1 MEKLEV
7 LKDVMT
13 RYELSREEA
22 KQLVVWMV
30 GEYKLSS
37 FYVVDS
43 KFFENLEE
51 LFALVRQYVVR
62 TEEQRKLSENKEKTA
77 EPQVEAP
84 ISKEEIVGHQEEKP
98 KPSEKRPKPLK
109 PRRLSKNGKPLGR
122 PPKVKISLDLPLP
135 QKIVS
140 QALKTEKIE
149 ADAKDVAES
158 KPVVADEHASE
169 EKAKSSSEGNTV
181 KESEY
186 LDVGALLDVS
196 PPKNGPRDKK
206 QPSNFF
212 LRECDYPALE
222 KLRIG
227 PPRRLW
233 IGYKVEDKYLISHY
247 VLQDLMPVFVCVM
260 YKTPIKGYVGV
271 GIAVADDNSG
281 TSIKDVAAYAKSLP
295 EIDGEKWKIMNA
307 LQYALVRTVQIEFN
321 VLCTKLGGDAMRGHY
336 LAQSMDGT
344 FPKGEGKIRL
354 AIQLK

>member
-13 RYELSREEA
+13 RYELSHEEA

-62 TEEQRKLSENKEKTA
+62 TEEQKKLSEDKEKTA
-77 EPQVEAP
+77 ELQVEAS
-84 ISKEEIVGHQEEKP
+84 ISKEETVGHQEEKP

-122 PPKVKISLDLPLP
+122 PPRVKVPL
-135 QKIVS
+135 S
-140 QALKTEKIE
+140 QEIFSQTKTE

-158 KPVVADEHASE
+158 KPVAADEHTSE
-169 EKAKSSSEGNTV
+169 EKAKSPSESSTA

-186 LDVGALLDVS
+186 LDVGALLDAS
-196 PPKNGPRDKK
+196 PPKNRPRDKK
-206 QPSNFF
+206 QLSNFF
-212 LRECDYPALE
+212 LRECDYPALK

-227 PPRRLW
+227 PSRQLW
-233 IGYKVEDKYLISHY
+233 VGYKVGDKYLISHY
-247 VLQDLMPVFVCVM
+247 VLQDLTPVFVCVM

-271 GIAVADDNSG
+271 GIAIADDNSG
-281 TSIKDVAAYAKSLP
+281 TSIKDEAAYAKSLP
-295 EIDGEKWKIMNA
+295 EIDGEKWGIMNA

-344 FPKGEGKIRL
+344 LPKGEGKIRL

>member
-1 MEKLEV
+1 M
-7 LKDVMT
+7 KDVMT

-37 FYVVDS
+37 FHVVDS
-43 KFFENLEE
+43 KFFESLEK

-62 TEEQRKLSENKEKTA
+62 TEEQKKLSENKEKTA
-77 EPQVEAP
+77 EPPEETSCTQEA
-84 ISKEEIVGHQEEKP
+84 IVGHQEEKP
-98 KPSEKRPKPLK
+98 KPSEKGAKPLK

-122 PPKVKISLDLPLP
+122 PPKVKAPL
-135 QKIVS
+135 S
-140 QALKTEKIE
+140 QEVFSQTKTE

-158 KPVVADEHASE
+158 KPVAADENASE
-169 EKAKSSSEGNTV
+169 EKAKSSSEGNAV

-186 LDVGALLDVS
+186 LDVKALLDSS
-196 PPKNGPRDKK
+196 PPKNRPRDKK

-233 IGYKVEDKYLISHY
+233 AGYKAGDKYLISHY

-260 YKTPIKGYVGV
+260 YKAPIKGYVGV
-271 GIAVADDNSG
+271 GIAITDDNSG

-295 EIDGEKWKIMNA
+295 EIEGEKWEVMNS
-307 LQYALVRTVQIEFN
+307 LQYALVRVVQSEFN
-321 VLCTKLGGDAMRGHY
+321 AFCSKLGGDAMMGHY

-344 FPKGEGKIRL
+344 FPKGKGKIRL
-354 AIQLK
+354 VIQLK